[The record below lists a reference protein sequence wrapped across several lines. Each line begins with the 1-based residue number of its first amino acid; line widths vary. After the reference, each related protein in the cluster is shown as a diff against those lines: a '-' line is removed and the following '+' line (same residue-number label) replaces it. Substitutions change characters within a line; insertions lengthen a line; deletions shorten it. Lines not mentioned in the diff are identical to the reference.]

1 MRPSIRPRPFVTFLP
16 IASKKYL
23 EVLLWVVSRDTARLR
38 DDVLILS
45 LRGET
50 LFRRGNPRVLWP
62 LLFLTSGSLQALRV
76 FAMTRGA
83 VASYDDDP
91 KVCQFTP

>member
-45 LRGET
+45 LRGGIYSDAAIHVCFGR
-50 LFRRGNPRVLWP
+50 LSFWHVDRRRLRLRDDESCY
-62 LLFLTSGSLQALRV
+62 LLDFV
-76 FAMTRGA
+76 
-83 VASYDDDP
+83 
-91 KVCQFTP
+91 